1 MNVVTLLKNDHR
13 KVEKLFARYAKAP
26 AEGGKRKILGEI
38 TRELSVH
45 MVAEERVLYPVL
57 RTSIERGPALAKEAV
72 EEHESAKALL
82 AELSGGQPG
91 TFDADAKVATL
102 RQAIDHHVKEEE
114 REIFPAMSKKLGE
127 RRLNEIGAQLARDKK
142 SAPASPARAK
152 AAQSPGMSIRGI
164 AEAATQRVTRMF
176 QPSGPRPA
184 RSAPRKTTKRP
195 ARGSVKLAAKKRSVA
210 KGKKSV
216 AKKKASVKRK

>member
-13 KVEKLFARYAKAP
+13 KVEKLFERYANAP
-26 AEGGKRKILGEI
+26 DEDRKRQVLGEI

-57 RTSIERGPALAKEAV
+57 RTSIERGPELTKEAV
-72 EEHESAKALL
+72 EEHESAKGLL
-82 AELSGGQPG
+82 AELSRGQPG

-114 REIFPAMSKKLGE
+114 REIFPAMAKKLGE
-127 RRLNEIGAQLARDKK
+127 RRLNEIGVQLARDKK
-142 SAPASPARAK
+142 SAPATPARAK
-152 AAQSPGMSIRGI
+152 AAKSPGTSILGM

-184 RSAPRKTTKRP
+184 RSAPRKTVKRP
-195 ARGSVKLAAKKRSVA
+195 TRSSVKAGAKKRSVA
-210 KGKKSV
+210 GKKSV